1 MLDGFGPYLA
11 VLIAIWIASA
21 GIPVPED
28 IALIGGGV
36 ACYWGDAHLSL
47 MIPVAMF
54 AVLSGDS
61 LIFCLGHHW
70 ASSLLEHRMV
80 RWLATPDRM
89 SALKTQFDRHQLKTV
104 FIARFLP
111 GARVMAFLTAG
122 AMGMRYWK
130 FLSING
136 LAALISVPV
145 FVSLGYVFGHSY
157 EKLKANVADVEHVIV
172 LAAIGVGVAWILW
185 LAYARSARAREA
197 ERLIGKR

>member
-1 MLDGFGPYLA
+1 MLEGLEPYFG

-21 GIPVPED
+21 GVPIPED
-28 IALIGGGV
+28 IALLGGGL
-36 ACYWGDAHLSL
+36 ACYWGDARLGF

-61 LIFCLGHHW
+61 FIFCLGHHW

-80 RWLATPDRM
+80 RWLATPDRLA
-89 SALKTQFDRHQLKTV
+89 ALKAQFERHQLKTV

-130 FLSING
+130 FLAING
-136 LAALISVPV
+136 FAALISVPV

-157 EKLKANVADVEHVIV
+157 KQLEENMADVKHLIV
-172 LAAIGVGVAWILW
+172 LVLIGVGVVWILW
-185 LAYARSARAREA
+185 LAFARSARARET

>member
-1 MLDGFGPYLA
+1 MLDGFGPYLG
-11 VLIAIWIASA
+11 VLIAIWIAST
-21 GIPVPED
+21 GVPIPED

-36 ACYWGDAHLSL
+36 ACYWGDAHLHF
-47 MIPVAMF
+47 MIPLAMF

-61 LIFCLGHHW
+61 FIFCLGHHW

-80 RWLATPDRM
+80 RWLATPDRLA
-89 SALKTQFDRHQLKTV
+89 ALKAQFDRHQLKTV

-157 EKLKANVADVEHVIV
+157 EKLKANVADIEHVIV
-172 LAAIGVGVAWILW
+172 LAAIVVGVAWILW
-185 LAYARSARAREA
+185 LAYARSARVREA
-197 ERLIGKR
+197 ERLIGK